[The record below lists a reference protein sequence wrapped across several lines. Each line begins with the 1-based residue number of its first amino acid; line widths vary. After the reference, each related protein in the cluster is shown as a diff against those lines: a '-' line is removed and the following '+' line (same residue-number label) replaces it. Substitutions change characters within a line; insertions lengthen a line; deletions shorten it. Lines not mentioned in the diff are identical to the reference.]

1 MAKAG
6 VHRQSMDTLV
16 DALGPA
22 VGARAHTPLPLTN
35 LAHALIEIEVIQAAG
50 VRNHADGRAGQ
61 TSAHG
66 CQAGQPAG
74 EAGAAPW
81 GTKGKGMLDGHGG
94 LLKVIG

>member
-22 VGARAHTPLPLTN
+22 VGARAHKQLPLTN
-35 LAHALIEIEVIQAAG
+35 LTHTLIEIEVIEAAG

>member
-1 MAKAG
+1 MAA
-6 VHRQSMDTLV
+6 LV
-16 DALGPA
+16 DAWGQVAGTQACTL
-22 VGARAHTPLPLTN
+22 LPLTN
-35 LAHALIEIEVIQAAG
+35 LTDTLIEIEVIEAAG
-50 VRNHADGRAGQ
+50 IRNHADGRAGQ

-81 GTKGKGMLDGHGG
+81 STKGKGMLDGHSG